1 MIKAR
6 NKFVLFAILSVSI
19 LLTVLLAVIN
29 GINFSMAS
37 EDADQITQMIAR
49 GRGAFEEGAPLE
61 QGRPQMQFGRGGMG
75 TMGPNSPEVANSVR
89 YFTVAPDESGESK
102 VISMHIS
109 EIDESEALALAE
121 SLIKSGKTTGWT
133 NLKYRY
139 RVYKNDTKTFV
150 TVIDQG
156 RELLPSYRIL
166 IFSIIGELAGIIISF
181 AFLMF
186 IGKRLFSP
194 LEEADRKQ
202 KIFICD
208 AEKEFKIPLTVINA
222 NVELIERTSGTSE
235 QTQAI
240 NRQVKKMSALVKDLG
255 SLAIF
260 DDGDTTRLNINLSE
274 ALNAKLDESLALFE
288 QKNIALSRSVE
299 DGVTIK
305 GDADAIRRS
314 IAELVEN
321 SAKFAVSSASFEL
334 KNENGRVILRQIN
347 DTTLPSGNIEQ
358 IFDRF
363 TTLENAD
370 DEDGHGI
377 GLSIVKDTVKTHN
390 GRTTA
395 KVEDGRFILEI
406 ML

>member
-6 NKFVLFAILSVSI
+6 NKFVLFAIIAVFV
-19 LLTVLLAVIN
+19 LLTVLLTVIN

-49 GRGAFEEGAPLE
+49 GRGAFE
-61 QGRPQMQFGRGGMG
+61 QGQPQMQFGKGGMG
-75 TMGPNSPEVANSVR
+75 SMGPNSPEVANSIR
-89 YFTVAPDESGESK
+89 YFTVEISDADSAK
-102 VISMHIS
+102 IISMHIS
-109 EIDESEALALAE
+109 EIDESEAVALAE
-121 SLIKSGKTTGWT
+121 SLAKTGKTTGWT
-133 NLKYRY
+133 SLKYRY
-139 RVYKNDTKTFV
+139 RVYKSESKTFV

-166 IFSIIGELAGIIISF
+166 IFSIIGELAGVIISF
-181 AFLMF
+181 AFLVF

-222 NVELIERTSGTSE
+222 NVELIERASGTSE

-240 NRQVKKMSALVKDLG
+240 NRQVKKMSALVKRIG
-255 SLAIF
+255 ALAIF
-260 DDGDTTRLNINLSE
+260 DDGDMTRLNINLSE
-274 ALNAKLDESLALFE
+274 ILNAKLDESAALFE
-288 QKNIALSRSVE
+288 QKNIELSRMVE
-299 DGVTIK
+299 EGVK
-305 GDADAIRRS
+305 VNGDVEAVSRAIS
-314 IAELVEN
+314 ELVEN
-321 SAKFAVSSASFEL
+321 SLKFAVSSATFEL
-334 KNENGRVILRQIN
+334 KNENGRVKLRQTN
-347 DTTLPSGNIEQ
+347 DTTLPNGNIEQ

-370 DEDGHGI
+370 GTDSHGI
-377 GLSIVKDTVKTHN
+377 GLSLVKDTVKAHN

-395 KVEDGRFILEI
+395 KVDNGKFVLEI
-406 ML
+406 LL